1 MEDYNKNPISVDD
14 INFEDYTLLEEVSD
28 DFDADVKVSLLRSC
42 SIKAFKRYG
51 SFSAVAKV
59 YCGNSNLGVMI
70 YVPKNQLEE
79 AREILAAPFDEG
91 ELENQD

>member
-1 MEDYNKNPISVDD
+1 MTDYNIDLLSKDD
-14 INFEDYTLLEEVSD
+14 INIEELELLTEVND
-28 DFDADVKVSLLRSC
+28 DFDADVKISLLRSC

-70 YVPKNQLEE
+70 YVPKDQLEE
-79 AREILAAPFDEG
+79 AREILSAPFDEA
-91 ELENQD
+91 ELEQQ